1 MTLLAEE
8 KRKVAKPLLWVGLV
22 SIVMMFAGLTS
33 GYIVRRSQG
42 NWLQFE
48 LPEAFYYSTLSI
60 VLSSLILIWAI
71 RAFKKG
77 NEQFLSTGIGLTFL
91 LGLLFSWF
99 QVQGWQE
106 LISEGVYFTGPG
118 SNASGSFLY
127 VITLA
132 HLAHL
137 IGGLIV
143 LIVMFIRSKRG
154 AYQKDTLGLSLGA
167 TFWHFLGL
175 LWIYLFLFLLLIR

>member
-1 MTLLAEE
+1 MTLLVEE

-42 NWLQFE
+42 NWLEFD
-48 LPEAFYYSTLSI
+48 LPMEFTFSTITI
-60 VLSSLILIWAI
+60 VGSSLVLILIGRMLKNGDVKW
-71 RAFKKG
+71 
-77 NEQFLSTGIGLTFL
+77 LVPGLVVTLL

-99 QVQGWQE
+99 QVQAWND
-106 LISEGVYFTGPG
+106 LISQGVYFTGPG

-137 IGGLIV
+137 AAGLIV
-143 LIVMFIRSKRG
+143 LLVMTFRAQNGVYLKNP
-154 AYQKDTLGLSLGA
+154 LGFSLGA

-175 LWIYLFLFLLLIR
+175 LWVYLFLFLLFIR

>member
-1 MTLLAEE
+1 MSLLAEE

-42 NWLQFE
+42 NWLEFD
-48 LPEAFYYSTLSI
+48 LPEAFNYSTLTI
-60 VLSSLILIWAI
+60 ILSSLILIGVM
-71 RAFKKG
+71 RMFKQG
-77 NEQFLSTGIGLTFL
+77 NDKFLVGGIGLTFL
-91 LGLLFSWF
+91 LGVLFAWL
-99 QVQGWQE
+99 QLQGWKE
-106 LISEGVYFTGPG
+106 LMQEGVYFTGPG
-118 SNASGSFLY
+118 SNAAGSFLY

-143 LIVMFIRSKRG
+143 LLVLFFRARGG
-154 AYQKDTLGLSLGA
+154 AYHDNPLGLTLGA

-175 LWIYLFLFLLLIR
+175 LWIYLFLFLLFIR